1 MNEMKNKIKGLTGTI
16 LFHAGLLFLLIFLSL
31 RLPVQMPGGEGVYV
45 NLGFDDTGMGSDQQE
60 FAAAA
65 EIDLP
70 LAIPK
75 AQQLLENEDYVVQND
90 EEAAAVEEKKP
101 EIKKKEPEKIIKE
114 PKKEPVKETVKQPE
128 KVKEP
133 EPQPQANP
141 KAMYKGKNPSGKPG
155 GGQEGITG
163 QPGDQGV
170 PGGTPHA
177 TTYTGT
183 PGAGNGTGVG
193 SGTGTGQG
201 DGSGDGIAYSLG
213 TRGSLHL
220 FKPSYDSQEQGTVV
234 VKITVD
240 RLGNVIS
247 AAPGAKGTNVSDLTL
262 QNLAKNAA
270 LQSKFVA
277 DPDAPE
283 SQTGTIT
290 YKFIRQN

>member
-1 MNEMKNKIKGLTGTI
+1 MKNKIKGLTGTI

-75 AQQLLENEDYVVQND
+75 AQQLLENEDYVVQD
-90 EEAAAVEEKKP
+90 KEEAAAVEEKIP
-101 EIKKKEPEKIIKE
+101 EVKKKEPVKIIKE

-128 KVKEP
+128 QVKEP
-133 EPQPQANP
+133 EPEPQPKADP
-141 KAMYKGKNPSGKPG
+141 KAMYKGKNPNGKPG

-213 TRGSLHL
+213 GRGSLKL
-220 FKPSYDSQEQGTVV
+220 FKPSYDSQEQGKVV
-234 VKITVD
+234 VSIKVD
-240 RLGNVIS
+240 KQGNVIS
-247 AAPGAKGTNVSDLTL
+247 AVAGAKGTNVSDPSLWK
-262 QNLAKNAA
+262 LAKNAA

-277 DPDAPE
+277 DPDAAE

-290 YKFIRQN
+290 YNFIRQN